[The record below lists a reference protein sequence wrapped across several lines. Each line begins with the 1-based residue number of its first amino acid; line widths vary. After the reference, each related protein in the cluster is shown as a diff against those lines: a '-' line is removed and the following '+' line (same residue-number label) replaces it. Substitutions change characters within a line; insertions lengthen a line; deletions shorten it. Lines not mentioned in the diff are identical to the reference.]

1 MSKNLLVFALISSA
15 LNLIVARLHS
25 LPEDPHA
32 FPKFKVTFLNNL
44 PVLNETAQ
52 KWLSQGIPGGELE
65 FLNQPWEHATEEV
78 PLSLGLKEIDGGFGE
93 SGSSSPVLPESYYP
107 YSLEQMKMGP
117 RDSYLCLVPRPLEF
131 SSSTSDVDSDEEITP
146 ARSWSLLQPLS
157 GTCLYH
163 RQGWFT
169 YSYCHNDQIRQFREL
184 PQAHSHMPG
193 DLYFAYSS
201 LFSWESYTLGKAPPA
216 PEPGA
221 DLTVAEQNAIEANL
235 ELARGAGSRYL
246 VQRWGDG
253 TICDK
258 TGKGR
263 EVEVQFH
270 CSMTMSDT
278 ILLVKET
285 RTCAYVLV
293 INTPR
298 LCGEPGFRSQRDI
311 VEQAQIRCREI
322 VHTQSEEFHDVPE
335 TDYPQK
341 IPRIKKALP
350 PKSAEKLEKSS
361 GGVPTENILLK
372 TLEAFFGENSNGQV
386 VVQQVTDDGEMV
398 IEFLDDLSDDGDDGE
413 DVADKITNVLRAA
426 GYNIKGEEK
435 NKQTSP
441 GNSDKKRQ
449 DRSSD
454 FSSSEE
460 QAALQEQVRDEL

>member
-1 MSKNLLVFALISSA
+1 MSKNFLVLALISSA
-15 LNLIVARLHS
+15 LNLAAARLHS

-52 KWLSQGIPGGELE
+52 KWLSQGIPG
-65 FLNQPWEHATEEV
+65 
-78 PLSLGLKEIDGGFGE
+78 EIDDGGFGE
-93 SGSSSPVLPESYYP
+93 SGSSSPVLPESHIP

-184 PQAHSHMPG
+184 PQAHSHMPEE
-193 DLYFAYSS
+193 DH
-201 LFSWESYTLGKAPPA
+201 SWESYTLGKAPPA

-285 RTCAYVLV
+285 RTCAYVLI

-298 LCGEPGFRSQRDI
+298 LCGEPGFRSQHDF

-350 PKSAEKLEKSS
+350 PKSAEKFEKSS
-361 GGVPTENILLK
+361 GGVSTESILLK

-426 GYNIKGEEK
+426 GYNIKGEER
-435 NKQTSP
+435 NKQTTP
-441 GNSDKKRQ
+441 GDSDKKRQ

-454 FSSSEE
+454 SSSSEK

>member
-1 MSKNLLVFALISSA
+1 
-15 LNLIVARLHS
+15 
-25 LPEDPHA
+25 
-32 FPKFKVTFLNNL
+32 
-44 PVLNETAQ
+44 
-52 KWLSQGIPGGELE
+52 
-65 FLNQPWEHATEEV
+65 
-78 PLSLGLKEIDGGFGE
+78 
-93 SGSSSPVLPESYYP
+93 
-107 YSLEQMKMGP
+107 
-117 RDSYLCLVPRPLEF
+117 
-131 SSSTSDVDSDEEITP
+131 
-146 ARSWSLLQPLS
+146 
-157 GTCLYH
+157 
-163 RQGWFT
+163 
-169 YSYCHNDQIRQFREL
+169 
-184 PQAHSHMPG
+184 
-193 DLYFAYSS
+193 
-201 LFSWESYTLGKAPPA
+201 
-216 PEPGA
+216 
-221 DLTVAEQNAIEANL
+221 
-235 ELARGAGSRYL
+235 
-246 VQRWGDG
+246 
-253 TICDK
+253 
-258 TGKGR
+258 
-263 EVEVQFH
+263 
-270 CSMTMSDT
+270 MTMSDT

-361 GGVPTENILLK
+361 GGVSTENILLK

-454 FSSSEE
+454 SSSSEE

>member
-1 MSKNLLVFALISSA
+1 MSKTLIVLALVSSA
-15 LNLIVARLHS
+15 LEAVTARLHS

-32 FPKFKVTFLNNL
+32 FPKYKVTFLNNL
-44 PVLNETAQ
+44 PILNETAQ

-65 FLNQPWEHATEEV
+65 FLNQPWEATEEQV
-78 PLSLGLKEIDGGFGE
+78 PLSLGLQGIDDGAIGE
-93 SGSSSPVLPESYYP
+93 SGHSSPLSTDSHAP
-107 YSLEQMKMGP
+107 YTLEHMKMGP
-117 RDSYLCLVPRPLEF
+117 RDSYLCLIPKPLNLSM
-131 SSSTSDVDSDEEITP
+131 SSADDDLDEEITP

-184 PQAHSHMPG
+184 PQAQSTVPEEDH
-193 DLYFAYSS
+193 
-201 LFSWESYTLGKAPPA
+201 SWESYTLGKAPAA
-216 PEPGA
+216 PEPGV
-221 DLTVAEQNAIEANL
+221 DLSVAEQNAAEANL

-278 ILLVKET
+278 ILFVKET
-285 RTCAYVLV
+285 KTCSYVLV

-298 LCGEPGFRSQRDI
+298 LCGEPGFRSRRDA

-322 VHTQSEEFHDVPE
+322 VHTQTESFHEVPE

-350 PKSAEKLEKSS
+350 PRVAEKLERNYDGAS
-361 GGVPTENILLK
+361 GDNLLLK
-372 TLEAFFGENSNGQV
+372 TLEALFSGKNGRA
-386 VVQQVTDDGEMV
+386 VVQQLNDDGEMI
-398 IEFLDDLSDDGDDGE
+398 IEIRDDLPHEDEEGYGGE
-413 DVADKITNVLRAA
+413 DDEVMDTEFDRLMEALRGAA
-426 GYNIKGEEK
+426 HDLERDIENHRTFVEDSDEEPEEEPEQVKG
-435 NKQTSP
+435 
-441 GNSDKKRQ
+441 
-449 DRSSD
+449 
-454 FSSSEE
+454 
-460 QAALQEQVRDEL
+460 QAHVRDELNSHF